1 MKLHLLPTVALLS
14 VILLGAMFMYVV
26 EDIPAFGDSNSPPN
40 KYIELPISIDADGLA
55 GSLDAGVVPAELKT
69 KIEEI
74 GYTKENN
81 FPALEEGKYEIES
94 NDEEGG
100 WDVLI
105 LKEEKYYPGPEKWYF
120 IKEDLGGKL
129 KVYRYSIPVRWQ
141 EKTEEETGLPNM
153 VTSGLADYRGYDTM
167 YEETVIFT
175 AAISVIMLLRRR
187 EKL

>member
-1 MKLHLLPTVALLS
+1 MKLLPTVALIS
-14 VILLGAMFMYVV
+14 VILLGAMFVYVV
-26 EDIPAFGDSNSPPN
+26 EDIPAFGDVNSPPN
-40 KYIELPISIDADGLA
+40 KYIELFSIDADGLVE
-55 GSLDAGVVPAELKT
+55 SLDAGVVPAELKSE
-69 KIEEI
+69 IEEI

-81 FPALEEGKYEIES
+81 FPALEEGNYKI
-94 NDEEGG
+94 DKTEEG

-105 LKEEKYYPGPEKWYF
+105 MKEEKYYPGPEKWYF

-141 EKTEEETGLPNM
+141 EKTEEETELPNM